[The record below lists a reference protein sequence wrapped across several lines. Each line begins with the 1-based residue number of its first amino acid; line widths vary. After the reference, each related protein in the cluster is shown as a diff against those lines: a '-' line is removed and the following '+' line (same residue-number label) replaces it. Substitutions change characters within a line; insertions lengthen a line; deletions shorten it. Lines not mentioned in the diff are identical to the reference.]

1 MWRDDMRA
9 NGGRE
14 GFTGALITWIRDCGF
29 AVITLHLAAARF
41 RTRGIFGK
49 WVSILLSRRIATVYG
64 CYISPLAVIGS
75 GLRLPHPIGIVIGEG
90 VVIGRNVTIFQS
102 VTVGVTSAGALQY
115 PRIGDDVVIYA
126 GAVIIGPVVIGQG
139 ASIGAN
145 AVVNTDVPAGCMA
158 VGVPAR
164 VISTRDR

>member
-1 MWRDDMRA
+1 M
-9 NGGRE
+9 
-14 GFTGALITWIRDCGF
+14 
-29 AVITLHLAAARF
+29 
-41 RTRGIFGK
+41 
-49 WVSILLSRRIATVYG
+49 
-64 CYISPLAVIGS
+64 
-75 GLRLPHPIGIVIGEG
+75 
-90 VVIGRNVTIFQS
+90 
-102 VTVGVTSAGALQY
+102 QY